1 MKKIMMIAVMAVA
14 CLTAN
19 AQNAR
24 HSAGSFTIQPMLG
37 LSTGSLRGE
46 YKTSN
51 GTVKYDNDDVR
62 AGLTIGAEAEY
73 YTRTHWFTLSAG
85 AMYTQQ
91 GWEINGSNGYT
102 AKMDYINIPV
112 LANFYVAKGFA
123 LKIGLQPGFLV
134 NAKSGSIDVMDECN
148 TFNLSLPV
156 GLSYEF
162 KNGITLDL
170 RGAAAMTKLNKG
182 SDDMKWYSDC
192 GMLTIG
198 YKFSLK

>member
-1 MKKIMMIAVMAVA
+1 MKKFFLMAVMAVA

-24 HSAGSFTIQPMLG
+24 HSEGSFTIQPMIG
-37 LSTGSLRGE
+37 IAAGTLS
-46 YKTSN
+46 
-51 GTVKYDNDDVR
+51 GTYSDFEISSKDPR

-73 YTRTHWFTLSAG
+73 YTKTPWLSVSA
-85 AMYTQQ
+85 ALMYTQQ
-91 GWEINGSNGYT
+91 GWETKVSGKTYT
-102 AKMDYINIPV
+102 QKLDYINIPV

-134 NAKSGSIDVMDECN
+134 SADDKSSFES
-148 TFNLSLPV
+148 FNLSMPI

-170 RGAAAMTKLNKG
+170 RGTPGLTAVNKNSTSDWKLR
-182 SDDMKWYSDC
+182 SDC
-192 GMLTIG
+192 STLTIG

>member
-1 MKKIMMIAVMAVA
+1 MKKFFLMAVMAVA

-19 AQNAR
+19 AQNSR
-24 HSAGSFTIQPMLG
+24 HSEGSFTIQPMIG
-37 LSTGSLRGE
+37 IAAGTLS
-46 YKTSN
+46 
-51 GTVKYDNDDVR
+51 GTYSDFEISSKDPR

-73 YTRTHWFTLSAG
+73 YTKTPWLSVSA
-85 AMYTQQ
+85 ALMYTQQ
-91 GWEINGSNGYT
+91 GWETKVNGKTYT
-102 AKMDYINIPV
+102 QKLDYINIPV

-134 NAKSGSIDVMDECN
+134 SADDKSSFES
-148 TFNLSLPV
+148 FNLSMPI

-170 RGAAAMTKLNKG
+170 RGTPGLTAVNKNSSSDWKLR
-182 SDDMKWYSDC
+182 SDC
-192 GMLTIG
+192 STLTIG

>member
-1 MKKIMMIAVMAVA
+1 MKKFFLMAVMAVA

-24 HSAGSFTIQPMLG
+24 HSEGSFTLQPMIG
-37 LSTGSLRGE
+37 IAAGTLS
-46 YKTSN
+46 
-51 GTVKYDNDDVR
+51 GTYSDFEISSKDPR

-73 YTRTHWFTLSAG
+73 YTKTPWLSVSA
-85 AMYTQQ
+85 ALMYTQQ
-91 GWEINGSNGYT
+91 GWETKVNGKTYT
-102 AKMDYINIPV
+102 QKLDYINIPV

-134 NAKSGSIDVMDECN
+134 SADDKSSFES
-148 TFNLSLPV
+148 FNLSMPI

-170 RGAAAMTKLNKG
+170 RGTPGLTAVNKNSSSDWKLR
-182 SDDMKWYSDC
+182 SDC
-192 GMLTIG
+192 STLTIG

>member
-1 MKKIMMIAVMAVA
+1 MKKFFLMAVMAVA

-24 HSAGSFTIQPMLG
+24 HSEGSFTIQPMIG
-37 LSTGSLRGE
+37 IAAGTLS
-46 YKTSN
+46 
-51 GTVKYDNDDVR
+51 GTYSDFEISSKDPR

-73 YTRTHWFTLSAG
+73 YTKTPWLSVSA
-85 AMYTQQ
+85 ALMYTQQ
-91 GWEINGSNGYT
+91 GWETKANGKTYT
-102 AKMDYINIPV
+102 QKLDYINIPV

-134 NAKSGSIDVMDECN
+134 SADDKSSFES
-148 TFNLSLPV
+148 FNLSMPI

-170 RGAAAMTKLNKG
+170 RGTPGLTAVNKNSNSDWKLR
-182 SDDMKWYSDC
+182 SDC
-192 GMLTIG
+192 STLTIG

>member
-1 MKKIMMIAVMAVA
+1 MKKLFLMAVMAVA

-19 AQNAR
+19 AQNSR
-24 HSAGSFTIQPMLG
+24 HSEGSFTIQPMIG
-37 LSTGSLRGE
+37 IAAGTLS
-46 YKTSN
+46 
-51 GTVKYDNDDVR
+51 GTYSDFEISSKDPR

-73 YTRTHWFTLSAG
+73 YTKTPWLSVSA
-85 AMYTQQ
+85 ALMYTQQ
-91 GWEINGSNGYT
+91 GWETKVNGKTYT
-102 AKMDYINIPV
+102 QKLDYINIPV

-134 NAKSGSIDVMDECN
+134 SADDKSSFES
-148 TFNLSLPV
+148 FNLSMPI

-170 RGAAAMTKLNKG
+170 RGTPGLTAVNKNSSSDWKLR
-182 SDDMKWYSDC
+182 SDC
-192 GMLTIG
+192 STLTIG

>member
-1 MKKIMMIAVMAVA
+1 MKKFFLMAVMAVA

-19 AQNAR
+19 AQNSR
-24 HSAGSFTIQPMLG
+24 HSEGSFTLQPMIG
-37 LSTGSLRGE
+37 IAAGTLS
-46 YKTSN
+46 
-51 GTVKYDNDDVR
+51 GTYSDFEISSKDPR

-73 YTRTHWFTLSAG
+73 YTKTPWLSVSA
-85 AMYTQQ
+85 ALMYTQQ
-91 GWEINGSNGYT
+91 GWETKVNGKTYT
-102 AKMDYINIPV
+102 QKLDYINIPV

-134 NAKSGSIDVMDECN
+134 SADDKSSFES
-148 TFNLSLPV
+148 FNLSMPI

-170 RGAAAMTKLNKG
+170 RGTPGLTAVNKHSTSECKLR
-182 SDDMKWYSDC
+182 SDC
-192 GMLTIG
+192 STLTIG

>member
-1 MKKIMMIAVMAVA
+1 MKKFFLMAVMAVA

-19 AQNAR
+19 AQNSR
-24 HSAGSFTIQPMLG
+24 HGAGSFTIQPMIG
-37 LSTGSLRGE
+37 IAAGTLS
-46 YKTSN
+46 
-51 GTVKYDNDDVR
+51 GTYSDFEISSKDPR

-73 YTRTHWFTLSAG
+73 YTKTPWLSVSA
-85 AMYTQQ
+85 ALMYTQQ
-91 GWEINGSNGYT
+91 GWETKANGKTYT
-102 AKMDYINIPV
+102 QKLDYINIPV

-134 NAKSGSIDVMDECN
+134 SADDKSSFES
-148 TFNLSLPV
+148 FNLSMPI

-170 RGAAAMTKLNKG
+170 RGTPGLTAVNKNSNSDWKLR
-182 SDDMKWYSDC
+182 SDC
-192 GMLTIG
+192 STLTIG

>member
-1 MKKIMMIAVMAVA
+1 MKKFFLMAVMAVA

-19 AQNAR
+19 AQNSR
-24 HSAGSFTIQPMLG
+24 HSGGSFTIQPMIG
-37 LSTGSLRGE
+37 IAAGTLS
-46 YKTSN
+46 
-51 GTVKYDNDDVR
+51 GTYSDFEISSKDPR

-73 YTRTHWFTLSAG
+73 YTKTPWLSVSA
-85 AMYTQQ
+85 ALMYTQQ
-91 GWEINGSNGYT
+91 GWETKANGKTYT
-102 AKMDYINIPV
+102 QKLDYINIPV

-134 NAKSGSIDVMDECN
+134 SADDKSSFES
-148 TFNLSLPV
+148 FNLSMPI

-170 RGAAAMTKLNKG
+170 RGTPGLTAVNKNSNSDWKLR
-182 SDDMKWYSDC
+182 SDC
-192 GMLTIG
+192 STLTIG